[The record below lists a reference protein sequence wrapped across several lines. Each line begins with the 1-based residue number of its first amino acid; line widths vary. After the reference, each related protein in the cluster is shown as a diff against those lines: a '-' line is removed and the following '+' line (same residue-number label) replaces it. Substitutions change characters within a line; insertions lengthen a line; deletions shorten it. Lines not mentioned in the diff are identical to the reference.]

1 MEKQNDKDAENI
13 RNRDNIVEKCRSMLE
28 IERNKLQ
35 HKSSK
40 KKTES
45 LIELK

>member
-1 MEKQNDKDAENI
+1 MEKQNEKDAENI
-13 RNRDNIVEKCRSMLE
+13 RNRENIVEKCRSMLE
-28 IERNKLQ
+28 TERTKLN